1 VLRRPRRS
9 QGAAPSPA
17 SRFSGFLL
25 SIVVALVT
33 AAALAAPTSST
44 AEPPPGPDTL
54 LVYGTGDT
62 DGQFARPR
70 CRRSPIL
77 RDNQMDWARQAGYYR
92 RFASRADEDPT
103 VFEPV
108 ALHLGD
114 GVFPGPVG
122 RFLLQGGES
131 GGSRLARLLEQIPFE
146 SLTLGNREI
155 GLNRAD
161 LLTFLEGVR
170 SRELPLHAANITCS
184 PEGGAATLCET
195 LGTTAEGRPFE
206 VVERDGV
213 RILLVSVLDP
223 AIRSSIAINRLA
235 GLDLLDPTELLSRE
249 LDEYRRRTNP
259 DLVFVQYHAATK
271 TDVDRLTRMSQ
282 RVDGID
288 AVFTNKQMG
297 EGDLPETASEAG
309 YIRAPETGTFILP
322 VGRSPSHASVTE
334 LHLDHAVSRS
344 QATGD
349 DWSIRAVDSTHVDT
363 SSGPVDP
370 RTAEL
375 LWRAGRR
382 MCRQWGRPIRDNVPL
397 ERTFDLAAFQS
408 FVLNVMRITAE
419 AEVALANEGAFLRTG
434 NFPLRQNL
442 TFADIYTILPYS
454 NPLVIARI
462 DGATLEQIAG
472 ALDGP
477 AVAEGLTLREDGSVR
492 VNGRPLRRERTY
504 TVATNRF
511 VADGGDRILD
521 PASLQK
527 RATYEPGWAGEPPS
541 IADLIVQ
548 FVESGRF
555 ARRGSVADRLSPS
568 GNFPDLHRRLL
579 WDLVGSTN
587 LSYNSVAVTSPQ
599 REGAAAYDQSQLN
612 VQPTA
617 QINLEGSFQANADS
631 LNHGLD
637 NSLLVQYATARIAG
651 GDQEGFQ
658 ETRDLIRAKS
668 RYKYAGFRSRLGGQ
682 WWVPMPTGELQAET
696 EFDDPDQ
703 RDWHKLEVTAI
714 LGSTFELA
722 DPFEVRLGI
731 DLRRDLNN
739 PGAETVYGLTA
750 GYSLAR
756 LELFDVVETPIRFE
770 SEFEYFFNNP
780 FSDQIHELRNTNR
793 VFYSLFDRL
802 NITSTFS
809 NFLFRTANVGR
820 FGRNTEFTIGLN
832 YLWDESIQS
841 F

>member
-1 VLRRPRRS
+1 MLHTL
-9 QGAAPSPA
+9 
-17 SRFSGFLL
+17 SGLL
-25 SIVVALVT
+25 VALALT
-33 AAALAAPTSST
+33 IPSAAA
-44 AEPPPGPDTL
+44 AESPPGPETL
-54 LVYGTGDT
+54 LVYATGDT

-77 RDNQMDWARQAGYYR
+77 RDDQMDWARQAGYYR
-92 RFASRADEDPT
+92 RFDRRADRDPT
-103 VFEPV
+103 TFDPV

-114 GVFPGPVG
+114 AVFPGPVG

-131 GGSRLARLLEQIPFE
+131 GGTKLARLLDQIPFE
-146 SLTLGNREI
+146 SLTIGNREI

-161 LLTFLEGVR
+161 RSTFLEGVR
-170 SRELPLHAANITCS
+170 ARELPLQAANITCK
-184 PEGGAATLCET
+184 PESGTGALCEV
-195 LGTTAEGRPFE
+195 LGTTARGRPYE

-223 AIRSSIAINRLA
+223 AIRSSIAISRVD
-235 GLDLLDPTELLSRE
+235 DLEVLDPTEMLSRE
-249 LDEYRRRTNP
+249 LAEYRRRTNP

-271 TDVDRLTRMSQ
+271 TDVDQLTRMSQ

-297 EGDLPETASEAG
+297 EDDLPETTREAG
-309 YIRAPETGTFILP
+309 YIRAPASGAFILP

-334 LHLDHAVSRS
+334 LHLDHHVSRS
-344 QATGD
+344 ESTAD

-363 SSGPVDP
+363 STGPVDP
-370 RTAEL
+370 DTAEL

-382 MCRQWGRPIRDNVPL
+382 MCRQWGRPIRENVPL
-397 ERTFDLAAFQS
+397 DRTFDLEAFQS
-408 FVLNVMRITAE
+408 FVLNVMRVTAE
-419 AEVALANEGAFLRTG
+419 TEVALANDGAFLRTG

-454 NPLVIARI
+454 NPLVVARV

-477 AVAEGLTLREDGSVR
+477 AVAEGMSVQEDGTVQ

-504 TVATNRF
+504 TLATNRF
-511 VADGGDRILD
+511 VADGGDQILD
-521 PASLQK
+521 PSTL
-527 RATYEPGWAGEPPS
+527 RNRGTWEPGWAGEPPS
-541 IADLIVQ
+541 IAELIVH

-555 ARRGSVADRLSPS
+555 ARRGSITDRLSPS

-587 LSYNSVAVTSPQ
+587 LSYNSVTVTSPQ
-599 REGAAAYDQSQLN
+599 LEGAAAYDQSQLN

-617 QINLEGSFQANADS
+617 QIHLEGSLQANADS
-631 LNHGLD
+631 LNHGFD
-637 NSLLVQYATARIAG
+637 NSLLVQYATARIDG

-658 ETRDLIRAKS
+658 ETRDLIRGKS

-696 EFDDPDQ
+696 EIDDPDQ
-703 RDWHKLEVTAI
+703 RNWHKLEVTAI

-722 DPFEVRLGI
+722 DPFEVRLGV

-739 PGAETVYGLTA
+739 PNAETVYGLTTS
-750 GYSLAR
+750 YSLAR
-756 LELFDVVETPIRFE
+756 LDLVDIVGSPIQFE

-793 VFYSLFDRL
+793 LFYSLFDRL

-809 NFLFRTANVGR
+809 TFMFRTANVGR